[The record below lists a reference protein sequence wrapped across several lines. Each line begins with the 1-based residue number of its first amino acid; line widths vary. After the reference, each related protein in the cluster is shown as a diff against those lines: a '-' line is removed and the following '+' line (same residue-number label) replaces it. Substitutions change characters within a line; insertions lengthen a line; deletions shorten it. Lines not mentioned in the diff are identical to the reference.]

1 MLSSVRKQSNLSLFA
16 SFAEGFAVS
25 ESYYQVISYNY
36 YVISFNFSRKFN
48 MLNPS
53 EVQNE

>member
-1 MLSSVRKQSNLSLFA
+1 MLSSVRKHINLSLFA
-16 SFAEGFAVS
+16 KFAKSFAVS

-36 YVISFNFSRKFN
+36 YVISFNFSCKFN
-48 MLNPS
+48 LLNPC

>member
-1 MLSSVRKQSNLSLFA
+1 MLSSVRKHIYLSLFA
-16 SFAEGFAVS
+16 KFAEGLAVS

-36 YVISFNFSRKFN
+36 SVLFFNFSRKFN
-48 MLNPS
+48 LLNPC